1 MLAPFGSLNSEV
13 HVEIWYTCWML
24 DGMLYNSIF
33 MLDLLDGT
41 LSDAPHIAAK
51 EKIID
56 AGEAHSFTAHKFATR
71 GNTFFACFTCL
82 MH

>member
-1 MLAPFGSLNSEV
+1 MSFESLNSEV
-13 HVEIWYTCWML
+13 HVDCADML
-24 DGMLYNSIF
+24 HKCYIYHTFLDT
-33 MLDLLDGT
+33 LDLLDGT
-41 LSDAPHIAAK
+41 VSDAPHIAAK

>member
-1 MLAPFGSLNSEV
+1 
-13 HVEIWYTCWML
+13 
-24 DGMLYNSIF
+24 